1 MQTININT
9 DLLQVLNSIQDYVI
23 FNCIRDDCYQITKF
37 KQEYDDESSI
47 YLITFGINRHYE
59 DYLIE
64 LSKNI
69 AKQLPQEIQEAFI
82 KEEHLILINGTADTL
97 AIHFNDA
104 TITCILHCTGQY

>member
-9 DLLQVLNSIQDYVI
+9 DLFQVLHSIQDYFI
-23 FNCIRDDCYQITKF
+23 FNCIRDDGYQITKF
-37 KQEYDDESSI
+37 KQNYEDESSI
-47 YLITFGINRHYE
+47 HLITYIINRHEE
-59 DYLIE
+59 DYLME

-82 KEEHLILINGTADTL
+82 KEEHLLLVNGTNDTL

-104 TITCILHCTGQY
+104 TITLILHCTGQY